1 MHPSYKLKYFKVRNW
16 PQTWIDEALDLARN
30 IWKTHYAPKAPS
42 AGVSSVSQ
50 TETVSVCTCLSLY
63 PPSSLSLLLSLT
75 CTPLKGFSL
84 EDVTHLSPSTH
95 SSRLHTH
102 TRALSHTCAHT
113 LEGFQF
119 GGRHASL
126 SLYPF
131 LVLAHTRARTLA
143 HTRALSHT
151 HAHTLEGFQFGG
163 RHTSLSL
170 YPFLVLTHTHART
183 LTHTCAHP

>member
-16 PQTWIDEALDLARN
+16 PQTWIDEALDLARH

-42 AGVSSVSQ
+42 AGVSSVLQ
-50 TETVSVCTCLSLY
+50 METVSVCTCLSPY

-84 EDVTHLSPSTH
+84 EDVTRLSPSTH
-95 SSRLHTH
+95 SLCLHTH
-102 TRALSHTCAHT
+102 TRALSHTHTHT

-119 GGRHASL
+119 GARHATL

-131 LVLAHTRARTLA
+131 RA
-143 HTRALSHT
+143 
-151 HAHTLEGFQFGG
+151 
-163 RHTSLSL
+163 
-170 YPFLVLTHTHART
+170 LTHTHACPPSKGFS
-183 LTHTCAHP
+183 LEDVAH

>member
-50 TETVSVCTCLSLY
+50 TETVSVCTCLSPY

-84 EDVTHLSPSTH
+84 RTSRVSLPLPIPRAYTHM
-95 SSRLHTH
+95 R
-102 TRALSHTCAHT
+102 AHT

-131 LVLAHTRARTLA
+131 LA
-143 HTRALSHT
+143 
-151 HAHTLEGFQFGG
+151 
-163 RHTSLSL
+163 
-170 YPFLVLTHTHART
+170 LTHT
-183 LTHTCAHP
+183 